1 MISTLI
7 ETLTRLNRPQK
18 YKQTMR
24 ITLITAAIGF
34 LTIISAPVNASGYF
48 KCKDANGNIIFS
60 DTECPVEAE
69 ILTEKTVRTDAVTGR
84 FGSEPYLDDSNM
96 DLQDMLKLRAHLAEA
111 LSDLTPVK
119 LAATEF
125 YLQQEQWP
133 ENLEALGFN
142 PKQTN
147 SEQID
152 SVKVGQQGTLIAR
165 LQESFGTN
173 KMIVLSPSEAMDGTV
188 IKWNC
193 SANFSPLLTNELSCE
208 SRNIHP

>member
-1 MISTLI
+1 
-7 ETLTRLNRPQK
+7 
-18 YKQTMR
+18 MR
-24 ITLITAAIGF
+24 T
-34 LTIISAPVNASGYF
+34 TIIIIAISFLSVISASLNASGYF
-48 KCKDANGNIIFS
+48 KCKDAEGNIIFS

-69 ILTEKTVRTDAVTGR
+69 VLTEKTVRANAVTGR
-84 FGSEPYLDDSNM
+84 FSSQPYIDDSNM
-96 DLQDMLKLRAHLAEA
+96 DLQDMLKLRSQLAEA
-111 LSDLTPVK
+111 LSDMTPVK

-125 YLQQEQWP
+125 YLQQDQWP

-147 SEQID
+147 SEQIH
-152 SVKVGQQGTLIAR
+152 SVELGQHGALVAKLR
-165 LQESFGTN
+165 ESFGAD

-193 SANFSPLLTNELSCE
+193 AANFSPLLTNELSCE